1 MDQLKYSI
9 ITSLHTFEERDS
21 EIHMYATTSPKIT
34 DVELRRGD
42 AKFRFEVVIDD
53 DIGYAELTENNGY
66 SESFEHDFIVRLIQ
80 ELIL

>member
-9 ITSLHTFEERDS
+9 TSALHTFEERDS
-21 EIHMYATTSPKIT
+21 EIHMYPTTSPKIT
-34 DVELRRGD
+34 DCELRRAA

-53 DIGYAELTENNGY
+53 DIGYASLTENNGY
-66 SESFEHDFIVRLIQ
+66 SETFEHDFIVRLIQ